1 MTDNTR
7 MVDLPWNDGTTRTV
21 PEWTAYEAESGLV
34 FAARDGGYGDGLTP
48 EKPWGQC
55 THRHSDK
62 SVAVRI
68 FTEAPEPPVKV
79 DVPTGLAAVV
89 SLSIFPD
96 SPGYVLTRNGWRG
109 LRTDLTIDS
118 SQIANELRDGAR
130 VLYEGVGK

>member
-1 MTDNTR
+1 MTDNTK
-7 MVDLPWNDGTTRTV
+7 MVDLPWHDGTTRTV
-21 PEWTAYEAESGLV
+21 LEWTIYEAANGLLLVARAGGYSHVTASKSSGLRV
-34 FAARDGGYGDGLTP
+34 Y
-48 EKPWGQC
+48 
-55 THRHSDK
+55 RHSGA

-89 SLSIFPD
+89 SLSISPD
-96 SPGYVLTRNGWRG
+96 SPGYVLTRKGWRG

-130 VLYEGVGK
+130 VLYEGVDK

>member
-1 MTDNTR
+1 MTDNTK
-7 MVDLPWNDGTTRTV
+7 MVDLPWHDGTTRTV
-21 PEWTAYEAESGLV
+21 PEGTAYQSLDLRALY
-34 FAARDGGYGDGLTP
+34 AHRDGYNLRQGGVYSYHDET
-48 EKPWGQC
+48 
-55 THRHSDK
+55 SA
-62 SVAVRI
+62 AVRI

-89 SLSIFPD
+89 SLSISPD

-130 VLYEGVGK
+130 VLYVGVGK